1 MLYEFDPVR
10 FSTAENEWLLDNLG
24 KAAVVAMRD
33 ARAGVN
39 PRAVRPVIERVN
51 ELMELETHE
60 KQPWVGIERI
70 KQSIQVWLG
79 QNAKWA
85 ADAKKSKRA
94 PRWPSLYTFDARGRA
109 HRSAPDSDSGLV
121 KTYFGPAGERIPF
134 AVELIPDHLDTW
146 EPPTAKEQVMDE
158 QLYVDPLSHR
168 LECRVKIG
176 DGYCGHTES
185 YKEGSRASYNAA
197 RARMSKHLRKAT
209 ESVEAHRELHTN
221 EYGG

>member
-10 FSTAENEWLLDNLG
+10 FSNAENEWLLDNLG
-24 KAAVVAMRD
+24 KPAVVALKDKRE
-33 ARAGVN
+33 GVN
-39 PRAVRPVIERVN
+39 PRAVRPVIERIA
-51 ELMELETHE
+51 ELQELEKHE
-60 KQPWVGIERI
+60 NQPWVGIERI
-70 KQSIQVWLG
+70 KDSIQVWLT

-109 HRSAPDSDSGLV
+109 HRSAPDSDSGIV
-121 KTYFGPAGERIPF
+121 KTYFGKAGERIPF
-134 AVELIPDHLDTW
+134 AVELIPDYLDTW
-146 EPPTAKEQVMDE
+146 VPPTQIEAVMDP
-158 QLYVDPLSHR
+158 QLYVDPQSHR
-168 LECRVKIG
+168 IECKVPVS
-176 DGYCGHTES
+176 DGLCGHTES

-209 ESVEAHRELHTN
+209 ESVDAHRELHTN